1 MLWSDVSQNWPNFS
15 DFSSFDKKIPSAVFR
30 LLPTFFFFHISFSVT
45 AETRCISLVSTSY
58 IIHFVTPSLPTE
70 LFERALL
77 INLLPSL
84 AFKTGVSNGIRGF
97 LACLACSC
105 ISYSCFSNASFSTH
119 NTSSLILPF
128 PFRLVSFIY
137 FAAASYLFVRYLFSN
152 AFGRCFFPSF
162 FLSVSRDLRVRIFAS
177 AVHCFSEFC
186 KFLLGCSLMSP
197 NNCTE
202 FFVKLLILVY
212 VKSFW
217 SLDLFLSLLN
227 CNINPT
233 MIWSW
238 FYSLVYV
245 VKNLQTLLWPYYFCI
260 FSALQGWN
268 FYENIHNFYIV
279 VLSQP
284 FFQMLSDCFDQS
296 YSPHFFISWEHI
308 FFSWL
313 PNRQLNLQG

>member
-1 MLWSDVSQNWPNFS
+1 MTGFAMTHKIMLQSMLWSDVSQNWPNFS

-84 AFKTGVSNGIRGF
+84 AFKTDVSNGIRGL

-105 ISYSCFSNASFSTH
+105 ITYSCFSNASFSTH

-128 PFRLVSFIY
+128 PFHLLSFIY
-137 FAAASYLFVRYLFSN
+137 FAAASYLFVHYLFSN
-152 AFGRCFFPSF
+152 VFGRCFFPSF
-162 FLSVSRDLRVRIFAS
+162 FLSVSRDVRVWIFTS

-202 FFVKLLILVY
+202 FFVKLLVLFY

-245 VKNLQTLLWPYYFCI
+245 VKNLQTLLWPYYFLY
-260 FSALQGWN
+260 LQ
-268 FYENIHNFYIV
+268 
-279 VLSQP
+279 
-284 FFQMLSDCFDQS
+284 CFTGVKFLWK
-296 YSPHFFISWEHI
+296 YS
-308 FFSWL
+308 
-313 PNRQLNLQG
+313 